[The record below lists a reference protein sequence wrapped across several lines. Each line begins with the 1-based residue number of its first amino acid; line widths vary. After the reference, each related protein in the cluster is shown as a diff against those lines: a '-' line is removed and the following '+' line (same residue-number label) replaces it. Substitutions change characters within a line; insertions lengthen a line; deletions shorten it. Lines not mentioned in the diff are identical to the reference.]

1 MLDNQRQIM
10 LIAQEECAEVTQAIS
25 KVFRFGMDAK
35 HPTEERNNQQ
45 RLTEELGDLI
55 CMIELMIE
63 SGLIDRNEML
73 NASGAKRQKLL
84 KWSTIFAK
92 EQAVV

>member
-25 KVFRFGMDAK
+25 KVFRFGIDAVHEK
-35 HPTEERNNQQ
+35 RTNRE
-45 RLTEELGDLI
+45 RLTEETGDLL

>member
-25 KVFRFGMDAK
+25 KVFRFGIDAE
-35 HPTEERNNQQ
+35 HNGRTNRD
-45 RLTEELGDLI
+45 RLTEETGDLF
-55 CMIELMIE
+55 CMIELMVE
-63 SGLIDRNEML
+63 TGLIDRNEML
-73 NASGAKRQKLL
+73 NAASNKREKLL

-92 EQAVV
+92 EQAVL